1 MAQYLAQ
8 IFIFHISKN
17 KKNTTTSQVHLGFSV
32 WVTGS
37 FVTFYMISCLP
48 KSPAKIKIKSPGIL
62 APGPS
67 RWPSNRST
75 TCWLM
80 EGQDFHPSLCK
91 GRLHFWRVPAWIPLI
106 LYSFHLMIASYIHCV
121 SLMIDD
127 LHQMYSQKNHWHC
140 EPKVLPTVCL
150 HTDFLCAISWSRC
163 RFGPNVCEILGFEIE

>member
-127 LHQMYSQKNHWHC
+127 LHQMYSQKKPLTLWAESPTNC
-140 EPKVLPTVCL
+140 MFAYRLPMR
-150 HTDFLCAISWSRC
+150 D
-163 RFGPNVCEILGFEIE
+163 